1 MLHVLRFVGEHS
13 YIAWRVT
20 CYVLFCY
27 MLRFVLLHVTFCFIS
42 LCFTVVLVTVLL
54 IKCLAGTYG
63 SNKNSEINAKNMG
76 LVEKVKLK
84 NIKYIVDA
92 EWVRYTTSNQTDTP
106 IFFLT
111 TRHRSAAHDTL
122 FRAAF
127 YVV

>member
-1 MLHVLRFVGEHS
+1 
-13 YIAWRVT
+13 
-20 CYVLFCY
+20 

-92 EWVRYTTSNQTDTP
+92 EWVRYTTSYQTDTP
-106 IFFLT
+106 IFFSLHVIEVQ
-111 TRHRSAAHDTL
+111 RMIQCLEQLSML
-122 FRAAF
+122 FR
-127 YVV
+127 